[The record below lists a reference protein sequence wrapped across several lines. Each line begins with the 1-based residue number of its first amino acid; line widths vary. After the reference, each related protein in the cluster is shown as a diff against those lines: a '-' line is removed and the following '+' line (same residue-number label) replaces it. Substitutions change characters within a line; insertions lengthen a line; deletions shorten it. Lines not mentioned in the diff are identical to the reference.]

1 MKGQSSGITA
11 GITFGCPD
19 IGAIIIIGFVVTTS
33 AAGIGTVT
41 MASIATS
48 GIITIT
54 TTIIIIIDPLN
65 S

>member
-1 MKGQSSGITA
+1 
-11 GITFGCPD
+11 
-19 IGAIIIIGFVVTTS
+19 
-33 AAGIGTVT
+33 